1 MSSGSEYIWGKSRT
15 SESMEVVVEQ
25 WCQISAQGNC
35 FIRQLFQNAQQTF
48 EKEGVLLPKY
58 FTFH

>member
-15 SESMEVVVEQ
+15 SESIEDVEQ

-48 EKEGVLLPKY
+48 EKGVLLPRY
-58 FTFH
+58 FKVN